1 MNHAH
6 YRSRGIAFTLAASI
20 CISMF
25 TSCATRESRS
35 TLGKKWPGSEPE
47 VDLTRYEDI
56 QKRPGQRSDV
66 AVAVAISGGGMRA
79 ANFAAGVLKALEGVK
94 VRGANGTESNLLRE
108 VDYFSTVSGG
118 GLAAGSYI
126 SLLNSYQLRNP
137 GDPAAK
143 GFSFGDL
150 EKGNGRG
157 WRSALSRDYQ
167 ASLVRA
173 LLNPLMAGPLDRGDI
188 LEERLDDN
196 ILGRANGR
204 SLRLSDV
211 FVPKGT
217 IPKMP
222 YWITNGTVFENGAIF
237 PFTPDV
243 IEKYGV
249 NGYNHRLTTR
259 RLTRPEDL
267 PLSVGLKTSASFPVA
282 IPPTTL
288 QSGLDPAHPVIHLM
302 DGGVADNLGVVT
314 ALRLLRKDK
323 ARKKVLIVIDAYNG
337 VTEPFSKRGIRPG
350 PVGAALRS
358 TSISLDSAHQRI
370 HGFLDVAGKSGSVRH
385 AVIDFTSA
393 TSAEPDEAGLGSYMT
408 DQLLATLGM
417 DSMRQED
424 TSPQSLQA
432 VFTQALGVGTW
443 FRIDGKSQ
451 EVLLTAGQNA
461 IFEVNGTPGT
471 PRKLLKPIREVI
483 ADF

>member
-1 MNHAH
+1 MN
-6 YRSRGIAFTLAASI
+6 RNIASI
-20 CISMF
+20 LATSVCLATF

-35 TLGKKWPGSEPE
+35 TLGKNWYASEPV
-47 VDLTRYEDI
+47 VDLSHYENV
-56 QKRPGQRSDV
+56 QKRLGQRSDV

-94 VRGANGTESNLLRE
+94 VRGSGGRESNLLRE

-126 SLLNSYQLRNP
+126 SLLNTYQLKNP
-137 GDPAAK
+137 DDASAQA
-143 GFSFGDL
+143 FSFSAM
-150 EKGNGRG
+150 EKKSPRG
-157 WRSALSRDYQ
+157 WRTALSKDYQ

-188 LEERLDDN
+188 LEQRLDDN

-217 IPKMP
+217 LPKSP
-222 YWITNGTVFENGAIF
+222 YWIANGTVFENGAIF

-243 IEKYGV
+243 LQKYGI

-259 RLTRPEDL
+259 SLNKPEDM

-288 QSGLDPAHPVIHLM
+288 QSGTDPQHPVIHLL
-302 DGGVADNLGVVT
+302 DGGVADNLGVIT
-314 ALRLLRKDK
+314 ALRLLNQDT
-323 ARKKVLIVIDAYNG
+323 AKKKILIVIDAYNG
-337 VTEPFSKRGIRPG
+337 VTEPFSKRGTRPG
-350 PVGAALRS
+350 PVSTALRT
-358 TSISLDSAHQRI
+358 TSISLDSSHQRVGNLI
-370 HGFLDVAGKSGSVRH
+370 STVGGTGRVRH
-385 AVIDFTSA
+385 AVIDFTAA
-393 TSAEPDEAGLGSYMT
+393 TTSQTTGADFGSYMA
-408 DQLLATLGM
+408 DQVLATLGM
-417 DSMRQED
+417 DSVRQDE

-443 FRIDGKSQ
+443 FRIDPKSQ
-451 EVLLTAGQNA
+451 EVLLTAGENA
-461 IFEVNGTPGT
+461 IYKVPATPSAK
-471 PRKLLKPIREVI
+471 RELLRPMREVLS
-483 ADF
+483 AF